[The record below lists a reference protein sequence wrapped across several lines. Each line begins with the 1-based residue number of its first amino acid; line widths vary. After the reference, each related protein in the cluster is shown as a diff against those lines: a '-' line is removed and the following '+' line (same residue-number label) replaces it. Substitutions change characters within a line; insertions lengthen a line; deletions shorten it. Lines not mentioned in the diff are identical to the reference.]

1 MQEIKG
7 GQVVYAQ
14 DVVVCDAFHDQR
26 NPRIDILTESPDISY
41 LIYWEDMR
49 SSGKEYFS
57 NLFSQQLRINDCNGN
72 LGGNSLCQGASGDID
87 DLGTAPT
94 VVNFQGGSTTNITE
108 NKNVQYSAT
117 DVNATIYAHLQGM
130 IP

>member
-1 MQEIKG
+1 MTANSASPQG
-7 GQVVYAQ
+7 RSFG
-14 DVVVCDAFHDQR
+14 
-26 NPRIDILTESPDISY
+26 ESI
-41 LIYWEDMR
+41 R
-49 SSGKEYFS
+49 GTG
-57 NLFSQQLRINDCNGN
+57 GN
-72 LGGNSLCQGASGDID
+72 LPVLQDPAILQQVDAATSYMRTASGDID

-94 VVNFQGGSTTNITE
+94 IVNFQGGSTTNITE